1 MVDDAHS
8 NGSDPDAVIPPP
20 PAAPPGDLASSVPLA
35 PPLSGPPAPH
45 PPAPGG
51 PFGPPAP
58 PLPPYASAPQAGQ
71 YPPQYP
77 AVPYPAQPPQPPQP
91 PYVSA
96 AHDPAQSPHPTA
108 PQPGQNPGPQPSP
121 PPGQYSAPQ
130 PGQYPAQDHVAAYP
144 LGGTPAPARSGKG
157 LAIVLAAVGAFVV
170 IVVVGIAVAVGLL
183 LNSAPDP
190 ISAPVPTV
198 VPTAPGGS
206 AGDSDEPSA
215 EEPPSDDPG
224 DADASGIADVLQSKI
239 DEYKQLRDSGALWEK
254 IPDNEFNRTAVSAFL
269 YFLVDMKSATLWGV
283 DEAQAQE
290 YQERMTTL
298 EERLLA
304 QQPLGD
310 DIKITLED
318 KVFTYD
324 GTTGEGGYVEE

>member
-35 PPLSGPPAPH
+35 PPLSGPPAPPAPH

-77 AVPYPAQPPQPPQP
+77 AGQYPPQ
-91 PYVSA
+91 
-96 AHDPAQSPHPTA
+96 HPS
-108 PQPGQNPGPQPSP
+108 G
-121 PPGQYSAPQ
+121 Q
-130 PGQYPAQDHVAAYP
+130 PGQYPAQPGQYPVGQQPSAPYGSEHPYPAAP
-144 LGGTPAPARSGKG
+144 PSRPSRSRRTV
-157 LAIVLAAVGAFVV
+157 AIVIAAVAAFVV
-170 IVVVGIAVAVGLL
+170 LVVVGIAVAVGLL

-206 AGDSDEPSA
+206 DGDSDEPPA
-215 EEPPSDDPG
+215 EDPPSDDPG

-239 DEYKQLRDSGALWEK
+239 DEYKQLRDSEALWEK

-290 YQERMTTL
+290 YQERMTML

-324 GTTGEGGYVEE
+324 GTTGEGGYVEQ